1 VLVVVT
7 LFTSPSCTSCRKAK
21 AWLIENGIDFVERN
35 IFSEA
40 LTTDEIKAAKGE
52 LLKEGK
58 LFYNSVEQNIGSV
71 DLETGEIRQSL
82 KQRLYID
89 KDIFQ
94 NDSKEMKKIDM
105 EKLTTNFLKYAERV
119 NNIKNLSNE
128 AIAIFSLIE
137 TSKKNLAFSSLTT
150 KEMESITGLSN
161 EQIKKAREELTNN
174 KLVFEVGIPLKEP
187 YKYITKDEKGNDIEK
202 EAKTKTV
209 YITNTEVL
217 SKVIKAVELA
227 NEKEN
232 VKENSWNKTKGS
244 LGIAD

>member
-1 VLVVVT
+1 MNAN
-7 LFTSPSCTSCRKAK
+7 AK
-21 AWLIENGIDFVERN
+21 KVYEIIKNQQGIINVGYTT
-35 IFSEA
+35 ISTIA
-40 LTTDEIKAAKGE
+40 LAKGSGLTTDEIKAAKGE

-105 EKLTTNFLKYAERV
+105 EKLTTNFLKYAERI

-128 AIAIFSLIE
+128 AIAVFSLIE

-187 YKYITKDEKGNDIEK
+187 YKYIAKDEKGNDIEK

>member
-1 VLVVVT
+1 MNAN
-7 LFTSPSCTSCRKAK
+7 AK
-21 AWLIENGIDFVERN
+21 KVYEIIKNQQGITNVGYTT
-35 IFSEA
+35 ISTVA
-40 LTTDEIKAAKGE
+40 LAKGSGLTTDEIKAAKGE

-105 EKLTTNFLKYAERV
+105 EKLTTNFLKYAERI

-187 YKYITKDEKGNDIEK
+187 YKYIAKDEKGNDIEK

-227 NEKEN
+227 NKKEN

>member
-1 VLVVVT
+1 MNAN
-7 LFTSPSCTSCRKAK
+7 AK
-21 AWLIENGIDFVERN
+21 KVYEIIKNQQGIINVGYTT
-35 IFSEA
+35 ISTVA
-40 LTTDEIKAAKGE
+40 LAKGSGLTTDEIKAAKGE

-105 EKLTTNFLKYAERV
+105 EKLTTDFLKYAEKI

>member
-1 VLVVVT
+1 MNAN
-7 LFTSPSCTSCRKAK
+7 AK
-21 AWLIENGIDFVERN
+21 KVYEIIKNQQGIINVGYTT
-35 IFSEA
+35 ISTVA
-40 LTTDEIKAAKGE
+40 LAKGSGLTTDEIKAAKGE

-105 EKLTTNFLKYAERV
+105 EKLTTNFLKYAERI

-150 KEMESITGLSN
+150 KEMESITGFSN

-187 YKYITKDEKGNDIEK
+187 YKYIAKDEKGNDVEK

>member
-1 VLVVVT
+1 MNEN
-7 LFTSPSCTSCRKAK
+7 AK
-21 AWLIENGIDFVERN
+21 KVYEIIKNQQGIINVGYTT
-35 IFSEA
+35 ISTVA
-40 LTTDEIKAAKGE
+40 LAKGSGLTTDEIKAAKGE

-105 EKLTTNFLKYAERV
+105 EKLTTNFLKYAERI

-174 KLVFEVGIPLKEP
+174 MLVFEVGIPLKEP

-217 SKVIKAVELA
+217 SKVIKAIELA

>member
-1 VLVVVT
+1 MNEN
-7 LFTSPSCTSCRKAK
+7 AK
-21 AWLIENGIDFVERN
+21 KVYEIIKNQQGIINVGYTT
-35 IFSEA
+35 ISTVA
-40 LTTDEIKAAKGE
+40 LAKGSGLTTDEIKAAKGE

-105 EKLTTNFLKYAERV
+105 EKLTTNFLKYAERI

-137 TSKKNLAFSSLTT
+137 TSKKNLAFSSLTI

-187 YKYITKDEKGNDIEK
+187 YKYIAKDEKGNDVEK

>member
-1 VLVVVT
+1 MNAN
-7 LFTSPSCTSCRKAK
+7 AK
-21 AWLIENGIDFVERN
+21 KVYEIIKNQQGIINVGYTT
-35 IFSEA
+35 ISTVA
-40 LTTDEIKAAKGE
+40 LAKGSGLTTDEIKTAKGE

-105 EKLTTNFLKYAERV
+105 EKLTTNFLKYAERI

-187 YKYITKDEKGNDIEK
+187 YKYISKDEKGNDVEK

>member
-1 VLVVVT
+1 MNAN
-7 LFTSPSCTSCRKAK
+7 AK
-21 AWLIENGIDFVERN
+21 KVYEIIKNQQGIINVGYTT
-35 IFSEA
+35 ISTVA
-40 LTTDEIKAAKGE
+40 LAKGSGLTTDEIKAAKGE

-105 EKLTTNFLKYAERV
+105 EKLTANFLKYAERI

-187 YKYITKDEKGNDIEK
+187 YKYIAKDEKGNDIEK

>member
-1 VLVVVT
+1 MNAN
-7 LFTSPSCTSCRKAK
+7 AK
-21 AWLIENGIDFVERN
+21 KVYEIIKNQQGIINVGYTT
-35 IFSEA
+35 ISTVA
-40 LTTDEIKAAKGE
+40 LAKGSGLTTDEIKAAKGE

-105 EKLTTNFLKYAERV
+105 EKLTTNFLKYAERI
-119 NNIKNLSNE
+119 NNVKNLSNE

-187 YKYITKDEKGNDIEK
+187 YKYIAKDEKGNDIEK

>member
-1 VLVVVT
+1 MNAN
-7 LFTSPSCTSCRKAK
+7 AK
-21 AWLIENGIDFVERN
+21 KVYEIIKNQQGIINVGYTT
-35 IFSEA
+35 ISTVA
-40 LTTDEIKAAKGE
+40 LAKGSGLTTDEIKAAKGE

-105 EKLTTNFLKYAERV
+105 EKLTTNFIKYAERI

-187 YKYITKDEKGNDIEK
+187 YKYIAKDEKGNDVEK

-244 LGIAD
+244 LGIVD

>member
-1 VLVVVT
+1 MNAN
-7 LFTSPSCTSCRKAK
+7 AK
-21 AWLIENGIDFVERN
+21 KVYEIIKNQQGIINVGYTT
-35 IFSEA
+35 ISTVA
-40 LTTDEIKAAKGE
+40 LAKGSGLTTDEIKAAKGE

-94 NDSKEMKKIDM
+94 NDSKEMKKFEM
-105 EKLTTNFLKYAERV
+105 EKLTTNFLKYAERI

-137 TSKKNLAFSSLTT
+137 ISKKNLAFSSLTT

-187 YKYITKDEKGNDIEK
+187 YKYIAKDEKGNDVEK

>member
-1 VLVVVT
+1 MNAN
-7 LFTSPSCTSCRKAK
+7 AK
-21 AWLIENGIDFVERN
+21 KVYEIIKNQQGIINVGYTT
-35 IFSEA
+35 ISTVA
-40 LTTDEIKAAKGE
+40 LAKGSGLTTDEIKAAKGE

-89 KDIFQ
+89 KDIFR

-105 EKLTTNFLKYAERV
+105 EKLTTNFLKYAERI

-187 YKYITKDEKGNDIEK
+187 YKYIAKDEKGNDVEK

>member
-1 VLVVVT
+1 MNAN
-7 LFTSPSCTSCRKAK
+7 AK
-21 AWLIENGIDFVERN
+21 KVYEIIKNQQGIINVGYTT
-35 IFSEA
+35 ISTVA
-40 LTTDEIKAAKGE
+40 LAKGSGLTTDEIKAAKGE

-105 EKLTTNFLKYAERV
+105 EKLTTNFLKYAERI

-187 YKYITKDEKGNDIEK
+187 YKYIAKDEKGNDIEK

-217 SKVIKAVELA
+217 SKVIKVVELA

>member
-1 VLVVVT
+1 MNAN
-7 LFTSPSCTSCRKAK
+7 AK
-21 AWLIENGIDFVERN
+21 KIYEIIKNQQGIINVGYTT
-35 IFSEA
+35 ISTIA
-40 LTTDEIKAAKGE
+40 LAKGSGLTTDEIKAAKGE

-105 EKLTTNFLKYAERV
+105 EKLTTNFLKYAERI

-187 YKYITKDEKGNDIEK
+187 YKYIAKDEKGNDIEK

-209 YITNTEVL
+209 YITNTKVL

>member
-1 VLVVVT
+1 MNT
-7 LFTSPSCTSCRKAK
+7 NAK
-21 AWLIENGIDFVERN
+21 KVYEIIKNQQGIINVGYTT
-35 IFSEA
+35 ISTVA
-40 LTTDEIKAAKGE
+40 LAKGSGLTTDEIKAAKGE

-105 EKLTTNFLKYAERV
+105 EKLTTNFLKYAERI

-174 KLVFEVGIPLKEP
+174 KLVFEVGIPLKES
-187 YKYITKDEKGNDIEK
+187 YKYIAKDEKGNDVEK

>member
-1 VLVVVT
+1 MNAN
-7 LFTSPSCTSCRKAK
+7 AK
-21 AWLIENGIDFVERN
+21 KVYEIIKNQQGIINVGYTT
-35 IFSEA
+35 ISTIA
-40 LTTDEIKAAKGE
+40 LAKGSGLTTDEIKAAKGE

-105 EKLTTNFLKYAERV
+105 EKLTTNFLKYAERI

-187 YKYITKDEKGNDIEK
+187 YKYIAKDEKGNDVEK

-209 YITNTEVL
+209 YITNTEIL

>member
-1 VLVVVT
+1 MNAN
-7 LFTSPSCTSCRKAK
+7 AK
-21 AWLIENGIDFVERN
+21 KVYEIIKNQQGIINVGYTT
-35 IFSEA
+35 ISTVA
-40 LTTDEIKAAKGE
+40 LAKGSGLTTDEIKAAKGE

-105 EKLTTNFLKYAERV
+105 EKLTTNFLKYAERI

-187 YKYITKDEKGNDIEK
+187 YKYIAKDEKGNDIEK

-209 YITNTEVL
+209 YVTNTEVL

>member
-1 VLVVVT
+1 MNEN
-7 LFTSPSCTSCRKAK
+7 AK
-21 AWLIENGIDFVERN
+21 KVYEIIKNQQGIINVGYTT
-35 IFSEA
+35 ISTVA
-40 LTTDEIKAAKGE
+40 LAKGSGLTTDEIKAAKGE

-105 EKLTTNFLKYAERV
+105 EKLTTNFLKYAEKI

>member
-1 VLVVVT
+1 MNAN
-7 LFTSPSCTSCRKAK
+7 AK
-21 AWLIENGIDFVERN
+21 KIYEIIKNQQGIINVGYTT
-35 IFSEA
+35 ISTVA
-40 LTTDEIKAAKGE
+40 LAKGSGLTTDEIKAAKGE

-105 EKLTTNFLKYAERV
+105 EKLTTNFLKYAERI

-128 AIAIFSLIE
+128 AIAVFSLIE
-137 TSKKNLAFSSLTT
+137 MSRKNLAFSTLTT
-150 KEMESITGLSN
+150 KEMEYITGLSN

-187 YKYITKDEKGNDIEK
+187 YKYIAKDEKGNDVEK

>member
-1 VLVVVT
+1 MNAN
-7 LFTSPSCTSCRKAK
+7 AK
-21 AWLIENGIDFVERN
+21 KVYEIIKNQQGIINVGYTT
-35 IFSEA
+35 ISTVA
-40 LTTDEIKAAKGE
+40 LAKGSGLTTDEIKAAKGE

-105 EKLTTNFLKYAERV
+105 EKLTTNFLKYAERI

-187 YKYITKDEKGNDIEK
+187 YKYIAKDEKVNDVEK

>member
-1 VLVVVT
+1 MNAN
-7 LFTSPSCTSCRKAK
+7 AK
-21 AWLIENGIDFVERN
+21 KVYEIIKNQQGIINVGYTT
-35 IFSEA
+35 ISTVA
-40 LTTDEIKAAKGE
+40 LAKGSGLTTDEIKAAKGE

-105 EKLTTNFLKYAERV
+105 EKLTTNFLKYAERI

-187 YKYITKDEKGNDIEK
+187 YKYIVKDEKGNDIEK

>member
-1 VLVVVT
+1 MNAN
-7 LFTSPSCTSCRKAK
+7 AK
-21 AWLIENGIDFVERN
+21 KVYEIIKNQQGIINVGYTT
-35 IFSEA
+35 ISTVA
-40 LTTDEIKAAKGE
+40 LAKGSGLTTDEIKAAKGE

-105 EKLTTNFLKYAERV
+105 EKLTTNFLKYAERI

-187 YKYITKDEKGNDIEK
+187 YKYIAKDEKGNDVEK

-244 LGIAD
+244 LGITD

>member
-1 VLVVVT
+1 MNAN
-7 LFTSPSCTSCRKAK
+7 AK
-21 AWLIENGIDFVERN
+21 KVYEIIKNQQGIINVGYTT
-35 IFSEA
+35 ISTVA
-40 LTTDEIKAAKGE
+40 LAKGSGLTTDEIKAAKGE

-94 NDSKEMKKIDM
+94 NDSKEMKKFEM
-105 EKLTTNFLKYAERV
+105 EKLTGNFLKYAERI

-137 TSKKNLAFSSLTT
+137 ISKKNLAFSSLTT

-187 YKYITKDEKGNDIEK
+187 YKYIAKDEKGNDVEK

-232 VKENSWNKTKGS
+232 VKENSWNKTKES
-244 LGIAD
+244 FGIAD

>member
-1 VLVVVT
+1 MNAN
-7 LFTSPSCTSCRKAK
+7 AK
-21 AWLIENGIDFVERN
+21 KVYEIIKNQQGIINVGYTT
-35 IFSEA
+35 ISTVA
-40 LTTDEIKAAKGE
+40 LAKGSGLTTDEIKAAKGE

-58 LFYNSVEQNIGSV
+58 LFYNSVEQNIGNV

-105 EKLTTNFLKYAERV
+105 EKLTTNFLKYAERI

-217 SKVIKAVELA
+217 SKVIKAVELT

>member
-1 VLVVVT
+1 MNAN
-7 LFTSPSCTSCRKAK
+7 AK
-21 AWLIENGIDFVERN
+21 KVYEIIKNQQGIINVGYTT
-35 IFSEA
+35 ISTVA
-40 LTTDEIKAAKGE
+40 LAKGSGLTTDEIKAAKGE

-105 EKLTTNFLKYAERV
+105 EKLTTNFLKYAERI
-119 NNIKNLSNE
+119 NNVKNLSNE

-187 YKYITKDEKGNDIEK
+187 YKYISKDEKGNDVEK

>member
-1 VLVVVT
+1 MNEN
-7 LFTSPSCTSCRKAK
+7 AK
-21 AWLIENGIDFVERN
+21 KVYEIIKNQQGIINVGYTT
-35 IFSEA
+35 ISTVA
-40 LTTDEIKAAKGE
+40 LAKGSGLTTDEIKAAKGE

-105 EKLTTNFLKYAERV
+105 EKLTTNFLKYAERI

-217 SKVIKAVELA
+217 SKVIKAIELA

>member
-1 VLVVVT
+1 MNEN
-7 LFTSPSCTSCRKAK
+7 AK
-21 AWLIENGIDFVERN
+21 KIYEIIKNQQGIINVGYTT
-35 IFSEA
+35 ISTVA
-40 LTTDEIKAAKGE
+40 LAKGSGLTTDEIKAAKGE

-94 NDSKEMKKIDM
+94 NDSKEMKKIDI
-105 EKLTTNFLKYAERV
+105 EKLTTNFLKYAERI

-187 YKYITKDEKGNDIEK
+187 YKYIAKDEKGNDVEK

>member
-1 VLVVVT
+1 MNAN
-7 LFTSPSCTSCRKAK
+7 AK
-21 AWLIENGIDFVERN
+21 KIYEIIKNQQGIINVGYTT
-35 IFSEA
+35 ISTIA
-40 LTTDEIKAAKGE
+40 LAKGSGLTTDEIKAAKGE

-105 EKLTTNFLKYAERV
+105 EKLTTNFLKYAERI

-128 AIAIFSLIE
+128 AIAVFSLIE

-187 YKYITKDEKGNDIEK
+187 YKYIAKDEKGNDVEK

>member
-1 VLVVVT
+1 MNAN
-7 LFTSPSCTSCRKAK
+7 AK
-21 AWLIENGIDFVERN
+21 KVYEIIKNQQGIINVGYTT
-35 IFSEA
+35 ISTVA
-40 LTTDEIKAAKGE
+40 LAKGSGLTTDEIKAAKGE

-105 EKLTTNFLKYAERV
+105 EKLTTNFLKYAERI

-187 YKYITKDEKGNDIEK
+187 YKYIAKDEKGNDIEK
-202 EAKTKTV
+202 EAKIKTV

>member
-1 VLVVVT
+1 MNAN
-7 LFTSPSCTSCRKAK
+7 AK
-21 AWLIENGIDFVERN
+21 KVYEIIKNQQGIINVGYTT
-35 IFSEA
+35 ISTVA
-40 LTTDEIKAAKGE
+40 LAKGSGLTTDEIKAAKGE

-105 EKLTTNFLKYAERV
+105 EKLTTNFLKYAERI

-128 AIAIFSLIE
+128 AIAVFSLIE

-150 KEMESITGLSN
+150 KEMESIIGLSN

-187 YKYITKDEKGNDIEK
+187 YKYIAKDEKGNDVEK

>member
-1 VLVVVT
+1 MNVN
-7 LFTSPSCTSCRKAK
+7 AK
-21 AWLIENGIDFVERN
+21 KVYEIIKNQQGIINVGYTT
-35 IFSEA
+35 ISTVA
-40 LTTDEIKAAKGE
+40 LAKGSGLTTDEIKAAKGE

-105 EKLTTNFLKYAERV
+105 EKLTTNFLKYAERI

-187 YKYITKDEKGNDIEK
+187 YKYIAKDEKGNDIEK

>member
-1 VLVVVT
+1 MNAN
-7 LFTSPSCTSCRKAK
+7 AK
-21 AWLIENGIDFVERN
+21 KVYEIIKNQQGIINVGYTT
-35 IFSEA
+35 ISTVA
-40 LTTDEIKAAKGE
+40 LAKGSGLTTDEIKAAKGE

-58 LFYNSVEQNIGSV
+58 IFYNNVEQNIGSV

-105 EKLTTNFLKYAERV
+105 EKLTTNFLKYAERI

-187 YKYITKDEKGNDIEK
+187 YKYIAKDEKGNDVEK

>member
-1 VLVVVT
+1 MNEN
-7 LFTSPSCTSCRKAK
+7 AK
-21 AWLIENGIDFVERN
+21 KVYEIIKNQQGIINVGYTT
-35 IFSEA
+35 ISTIA
-40 LTTDEIKAAKGE
+40 LAKGSGLTTDEIKAAKGE

-105 EKLTTNFLKYAERV
+105 EKLTTNFLKYAERI

>member
-1 VLVVVT
+1 MNEN
-7 LFTSPSCTSCRKAK
+7 AK
-21 AWLIENGIDFVERN
+21 KVYEIIKNQQGIINVGYTT
-35 IFSEA
+35 ISTVA
-40 LTTDEIKAAKGE
+40 LAKGSGLTTDEIKAAKGE

-105 EKLTTNFLKYAERV
+105 EKLTTNFLKYAERI

-202 EAKTKTV
+202 DAKTKTV

-232 VKENSWNKTKGS
+232 VKENSWNKTKES

>member
-1 VLVVVT
+1 MNENTKKVYEIIKNQQGIINVGYTTISTVAL
-7 LFTSPSCTSCRKAK
+7 AK
-21 AWLIENGIDFVERN
+21 G
-35 IFSEA
+35 SG

-105 EKLTTNFLKYAERV
+105 EKLTTNFLKYAERI

-187 YKYITKDEKGNDIEK
+187 YKYIAKDEKGNDVEK

>member
-1 VLVVVT
+1 MNAN
-7 LFTSPSCTSCRKAK
+7 AK
-21 AWLIENGIDFVERN
+21 KVYEIIKNQQGIINVGYTT
-35 IFSEA
+35 ISTVA
-40 LTTDEIKAAKGE
+40 LAKGSGLTTDEIKAAKGE

-105 EKLTTNFLKYAERV
+105 EKLTTNFLKYAERI

-174 KLVFEVGIPLKEP
+174 KLIFEVGIPLKEP
-187 YKYITKDEKGNDIEK
+187 YKYIAKDEKGNDVEK